1 MNPFDFINEI
11 NDTKEQI
18 IVDDITEKAY
28 NPFLTNRQ
36 LSYFYDT
43 TLLANEM
50 NIKHQIDHKLQF
62 DFLLNTVRRK
72 KRFSKW
78 FKQEQQRDVEVVK
91 EYYGYSNEKARN
103 ALKLLSEEQLK
114 SVAKKVRKGGRR

>member
-1 MNPFDFINEI
+1 MNPFEFVEEI
-11 NDTKEQI
+11 NFGKKDL

-28 NPFLTNRQ
+28 NPFLANRQ

-43 TLLANEM
+43 VLLANEM
-50 NIKHQIDHKLQF
+50 NVHHQIDHKLQNH
-62 DFLLNTVRRK
+62 FLLNTVRKR

-78 FKQEQQRDVEVVK
+78 FKQEQQSDVEAVK

-103 ALKLLSEEQLK
+103 ALKLLSDDQLT
-114 SVAKKVRKGGRR
+114 VIRKKVKKGGRR

>member
-1 MNPFDFINEI
+1 MNPFEFVEEI
-11 NDTKEQI
+11 NFGKKDL

-28 NPFLTNRQ
+28 NPFLANRQ

-43 TLLANEM
+43 VLLANEM
-50 NIKHQIDHKLQF
+50 NVHHQIDHKLQNS
-62 DFLLNTVRRK
+62 FLLNTVRKR

-78 FKQEQQRDVEVVK
+78 FKQEQQSDVEAVK

-103 ALKLLSEEQLK
+103 ALKLLSDDQLT
-114 SVAKKVRKGGRR
+114 VIRKKVKKGGRR